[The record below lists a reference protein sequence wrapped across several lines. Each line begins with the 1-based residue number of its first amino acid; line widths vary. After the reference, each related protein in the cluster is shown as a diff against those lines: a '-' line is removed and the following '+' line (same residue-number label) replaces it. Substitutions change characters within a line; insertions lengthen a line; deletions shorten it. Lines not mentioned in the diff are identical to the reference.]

1 MTEAE
6 RTSISKF
13 LSLVLRHQPDAA
25 GVTLDDGGW
34 VAVDAL
40 LAGAAAAGRPLSRA
54 ALEEV
59 VATSPKRRFSLSP
72 DGDRIRAAQGHSV
85 DVELGYAPATP
96 PARLFHGTV
105 AEALP
110 AIRAEGLA
118 PMARQ
123 HVHLSVDEATATVV
137 AKRRG
142 TPVIVTIDA
151 AAMHNDGHVFF
162 VADNGVWLT
171 AAVPARYLAF
181 DS

>member
-1 MTEAE
+1 
-6 RTSISKF
+6 
-13 LSLVLRHQPDAA
+13 
-25 GVTLDDGGW
+25 
-34 VAVDAL
+34 
-40 LAGAAAAGRPLSRA
+40 
-54 ALEEV
+54 
-59 VATSPKRRFSLSP
+59 
-72 DGDRIRAAQGHSV
+72 
-85 DVELGYAPATP
+85 
-96 PARLFHGTV
+96 
-105 AEALP
+105 
-110 AIRAEGLA
+110 
-118 PMARQ
+118 MARQ